1 MSNSS
6 TCPTGALP
14 APAARPA
21 SSGERRSRISTDQA
35 PAMTAAPRRASQG
48 ASSSPAGSIPASA
61 GDLARQSPGGR
72 PIRRPDVSSQAH
84 HAPNSAAP
92 VQAGAAVSSGRNY
105 KPLTEAEIVE
115 RERTVARLK
124 KRGLNITQIAPMIGM
139 TPDGLRQWLYKSA
152 GPRLS
157 ASFRLSQR
165 NCMCC
170 REAFMSEGAHN
181 RLCADCRRESHQ
193 LSPLESTYGS
203 SGRQVGRRK

>member
-1 MSNSS
+1 MS
-6 TCPTGALP
+6 GAAGNDVP
-14 APAARPA
+14 DVVSAPAGIPA
-21 SSGERRSRISTDQA
+21 HAGPNASGSI
-35 PAMTAAPRRASQG
+35 RASRPDPQ
-48 ASSSPAGSIPASA
+48 
-61 GDLARQSPGGR
+61 PGGHPAVPSNNTGR
-72 PIRRPDVSSQAH
+72 VTGLLPT
-84 HAPNSAAP
+84 NSAAP